1 MDEKLKMTFG
11 KNLRRLLIEN
21 DKTQADLCRR
31 MKVSSATASDWAN
44 GKKIPRA
51 DKLQTICMWLG
62 CELSD
67 LLEENASGQVPQYY
81 EDETVQIVTDKLR
94 RNPEYSV
101 LFKASAKVKKE
112 DIDIVTKLIEKFSD

>member
-11 KNLRRLLIEN
+11 KNLRRLLSEN

-67 LLEENASGQVPQYY
+67 LLEESASGQVPQYY
-81 EDETVQIVTDKLR
+81 EDETVQIVTDRLR

-101 LFKASAKVKKE
+101 LFKAASNVKLE